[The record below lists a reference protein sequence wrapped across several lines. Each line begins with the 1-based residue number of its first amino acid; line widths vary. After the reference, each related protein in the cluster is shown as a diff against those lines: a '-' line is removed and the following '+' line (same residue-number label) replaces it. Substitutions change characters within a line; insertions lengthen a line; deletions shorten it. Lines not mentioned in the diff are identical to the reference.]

1 VSCWLKCHEPA
12 AFTAALLNSQPMGF
26 YAPAQLV
33 RDARNH
39 GVEVRPVDVC
49 VSAVDCTLEPA
60 VAHGSPAGPAPGQP
74 ALRLGL
80 GMVRSLS
87 TEGAARVVAARAAA
101 PLADVQDLARRA
113 ALDRG
118 DLEALAAAGA
128 LAGLT
133 GNRHL
138 AFWGVAGAER
148 ELPLAPRS
156 ERGEALP
163 LLPAPTEGEDIV
175 ADYRAVGL
183 SLGRHPLA
191 LLREQFA
198 MRRVLTAAALADVPH
213 GRVVTVAGLVLTRQ
227 RPASASGVTFVTLED
242 ETGHVNLVVWERTG
256 LAQRRALVESR
267 LMEVRG
273 ELQREGQ
280 VTHVIAHRMTDRSA
294 LLAELLAGLRTESRD
309 FH

>member
-1 VSCWLKCHEPA
+1 
-12 AFTAALLNSQPMGF
+12 
-26 YAPAQLV
+26 
-33 RDARNH
+33 
-39 GVEVRPVDVC
+39 VC

-60 VAHGSPAGPAPGQP
+60 APHGQP

-87 TEGAARVVAARAAA
+87 ADGAARVVAARAEA
-101 PLADVQDLARRA
+101 PFADVQDLARRA

-128 LAGLT
+128 LAALT

-138 AFWGVAGAER
+138 AFWGVAGTER

-156 ERGEALP
+156 ERGEAQP

-191 LLREQFA
+191 VLRGQLA
-198 MRRVLTAAALADVPH
+198 TRRVRTAAELAAVPH
-213 GRVVTVAGLVLTRQ
+213 GRVVTVAGLVITRQ

-280 VTHVIAHRMTDRSA
+280 VTHVIAHRMTDRSE
-294 LLAELLAGLRTESRD
+294 LLAGLLAGLRTESRD